1 MPTLTQIQARIAK
14 LQLQAEAIAAKQ
26 TTAALD
32 EITKLMNKH
41 GVTTADIDAH
51 LSGRKPRGRT
61 AGAKVG
67 TAASGKTRGRKPG
80 RSSKASTAST
90 RKSKLPAKYMN
101 PETGETWS
109 GWARPPLWIKDVKDR
124 SKFLIDGASETT
136 AAAPVRGR
144 KRSAKQTVQ
153 VAAKR
158 KVKRGT
164 KAASTTLATKQATNG
179 KTVVKRATRG
189 KAKASTSGASNAA
202 PVKARRSRT
211 SKVTTSTP
219 AVEASGAVAS

>member
-32 EITKLMNKH
+32 EITKLMSKH
-41 GVTTADIDAH
+41 GVTTADIDTH
-51 LSGRKPRGRT
+51 LSGRKPRGRA
-61 AGAKVG
+61 AGAKAD
-67 TAASGKTRGRKPG
+67 TTASGKTRGRKPG
-80 RSSKASTAST
+80 RSAKASSAST
-90 RKSKLPAKYMN
+90 RKPKLPAKYLN

-136 AAAPVRGR
+136 ALVPVKGR

-158 KVKRGT
+158 KVKRGA
-164 KAASTTLATKQATNG
+164 KAGSATPVTKQAANG
-179 KTVVKRATRG
+179 KTAVKRAARG
-189 KAKASTSGASNAA
+189 KAKASTNVANKAV

-211 SKVTTSTP
+211 SKAAPSAP
-219 AVEASGAVAS
+219 AVEASSAVAS